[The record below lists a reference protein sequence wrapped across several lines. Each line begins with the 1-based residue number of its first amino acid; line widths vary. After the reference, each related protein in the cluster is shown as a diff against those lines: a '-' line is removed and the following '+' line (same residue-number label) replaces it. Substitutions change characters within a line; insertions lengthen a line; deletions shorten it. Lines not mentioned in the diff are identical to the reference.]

1 MPSFLKKDIMN
12 QFRLVLRCLIVMG
25 IILSLLCYTIIGR
38 LMTKNSSAY
47 AQSTAQQFDVEVQY
61 LFDRVDALFNS
72 LC

>member
-38 LMTKNSSAY
+38 LMTKKLLRLRTEY
-47 AQSTAQQFDVEVQY
+47 RTAI
-61 LFDRVDALFNS
+61 
-72 LC
+72 